1 MSQQDQERPQEII
14 AEISA
19 TTADAGHL
27 KVSSK
32 KRKEDAKQTLYLKR
46 M

>member
-1 MSQQDQERPQEII
+1 MSQQDQERLQEIV
-14 AEISA
+14 AEITVTA
-19 TTADAGHL
+19 ADAGNL

-46 M
+46 I